1 MLSELDLLKAD
12 LSAAE
17 SLIEKQNK
25 IILALKSQIE
35 RLEEEKKSFRA

>member
-35 RLEEEKKSFRA
+35 RLEEEKKLLSV